1 MLLNTSAD
9 WQTALA
15 RAVRDGTS
23 PDANL
28 FAPERLAVYARLVRN
43 NIFGFVNRCFTE
55 TQNHCS
61 DDTWAQ
67 LLEDFVQNGEAHT
80 PYFQEIA
87 DEFYQFCLKNNK
99 LPIYLLDL
107 MDLELAQLQVE
118 VALADAATISPD
130 EIHDETNVFFSPSA
144 QLRDYPEENA
154 VYYQDNELMAAGS
167 IMIWR
172 DAEDDVCW
180 KSLNLIDSV
189 LLGLLSQEPYSLTRI
204 LNELQAL
211 LPDDDNTWQQEIRSS
226 WQYWIEQGVLFAKAA

>member
-28 FAPERLAVYARLVRN
+28 FAPERLAVYVRLVRN
-43 NIFGFVNRCFTE
+43 NIFSFVNRCFTE
-55 TQNHCS
+55 TQKHCS
-61 DDTWAQ
+61 DDAWAQ

-87 DEFYQFCLKNNK
+87 DEFYQFCLQNQK
-99 LPIYLLDL
+99 LPSYLLDL

-118 VALADAATISPD
+118 VAIVDNAAMLPD
-130 EIHDETNVFFSPSA
+130 EIHDDTNLFLSPSA
-144 QLRDYPEENA
+144 QLRNYPEENT
-154 VYYQDNELMAAGS
+154 VYYQENELMAAGS

-172 DAEDDVCW
+172 DTQDDVCW

-189 LLGLLSQEPYSLTRI
+189 LLGLLSQEPYSLNRI
-204 LNELQAL
+204 LNELKSF
-211 LPDDDNTWQQEIRSS
+211 LPDDDTWQQEILNI
-226 WQYWIEQGVLFAKAA
+226 WQYWIEQGVLFAKAV